1 MTEAATVFA
10 CDHMFR
16 TTLPTSKFE
25 ALVTKACRAP
35 FRVEIAGHDPAV
47 VPQLR
52 LFLVEFTT
60 PEDRDRVRIAMRFL
74 EKEQAALE
82 ATRAPAAPQV
92 QQKLARA

>member
-1 MTEAATVFA
+1 MTEFT
-10 CDHMFR
+10 CDHLFKI
-16 TTLPTSKFE
+16 TFAPSKFE
-25 ALVTKACRAP
+25 ALVTKACRSVFQIEPTA
-35 FRVEIAGHDPAV
+35 HDPAV
-47 VPQLR
+47 VPQVR
-52 LFLVEFTT
+52 LYTVHFET